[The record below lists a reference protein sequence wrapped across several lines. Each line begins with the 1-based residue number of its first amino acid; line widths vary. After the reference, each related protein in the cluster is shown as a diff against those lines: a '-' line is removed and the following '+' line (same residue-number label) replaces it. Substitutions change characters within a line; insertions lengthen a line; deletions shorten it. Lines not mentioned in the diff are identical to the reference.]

1 MANCVL
7 RSTLRKLTIPQ
18 VINMSLNAAIGN
30 DLHEWQRVS
39 RMWNLLS
46 HGCGD
51 RKTAET
57 QLAWAMGYK
66 MITEDVK

>member
-7 RSTLRKLTIPQ
+7 RSTLRKLTISQ
-18 VINMSLNAAIGN
+18 VISMSLNSAIGG
-30 DLHEWQRVS
+30 EMEKWQRVS
-39 RMWNLLS
+39 RMWNVLS
-46 HGCGD
+46 CGGGN
-51 RKTAET
+51 RKDCET